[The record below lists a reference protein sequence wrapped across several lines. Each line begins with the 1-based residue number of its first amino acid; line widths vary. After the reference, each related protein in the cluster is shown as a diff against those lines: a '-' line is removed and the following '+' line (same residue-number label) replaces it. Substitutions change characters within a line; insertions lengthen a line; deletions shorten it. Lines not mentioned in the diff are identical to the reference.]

1 MKCGAEGLTVKPNN
15 SLTLLDEVR
24 KNIFMDDD

>member
-1 MKCGAEGLTVKPNN
+1 MKYGAGGLTVKPNN
-15 SLTLLDEVR
+15 SLTLLDKVR